1 MDQVLSIAGLTTGMV
16 LGLFL
21 LGTMNTPVSSIAA
34 LIGMVLGLIAVLAVY
49 IPAATGNAVVAWPFY
64 APIGTITTVLMALFV
79 NPLLKSR

>member
-21 LGTMNTPVSSIAA
+21 LGTMNTPVSSGAA
-34 LIGMVLGLIAVLAVY
+34 LIGVVLGFIAVLAVY
-49 IPAATGNAVVAWPFY
+49 IPAALGNAFVAWPFY